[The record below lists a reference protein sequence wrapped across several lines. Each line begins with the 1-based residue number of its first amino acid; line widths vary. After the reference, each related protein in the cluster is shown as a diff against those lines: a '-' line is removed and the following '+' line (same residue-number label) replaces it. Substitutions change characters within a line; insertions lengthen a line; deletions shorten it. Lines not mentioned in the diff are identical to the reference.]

1 MKPAGVLSVNNNDV
15 KNQDIL
21 KYQQTVQ
28 LDIKKVVLPIRLIID
43 NQRCHGH
50 WSNGYLDKKDEKS
63 SKSKSNNA
71 INCMDSYQPVSRKF

>member
-28 LDIKKVVLPIRLIID
+28 LDIKRVVLPIRLIIRD
-43 NQRCHGH
+43 VT
-50 WSNGYLDKKDEKS
+50 
-63 SKSKSNNA
+63 A
-71 INCMDSYQPVSRKF
+71 IGQMDI